1 MLNKKILILIVIVLA
16 LILPIYLVACIP
28 KNNEVVKIQTDRDT
42 YIPLMSSTVGI
53 GLTPIYISK
62 RNLDTVKFYWQ
73 TSYGYFESW
82 SPPDF
87 KVYLLGEDITNNGEK
102 IYWTYDPNEMGIQKP
117 SVKISLK
124 IEDARSE
131 RLLTETSLEIN
142 WEDTD
147 TAKVKK

>member
-1 MLNKKILILIVIVLA
+1 MASKKIPILIVVLA
-16 LILPIYLVACIP
+16 LILSVYLAACIP
-28 KNNEVVKIQTDRDT
+28 KNNETVKIQTDRDT
-42 YIPLMSSTVGI
+42 YIPLMSTTVGI
-53 GLTPIYISK
+53 GLTPIYTSI
-62 RNLDTVKFYWQ
+62 RNLETVKFHWQ

-82 SPPDF
+82 GPSDF
-87 KVYLLGEDITNNGEK
+87 KVYLLGEDVINNGEK
-102 IYWTYDPNEMGIQKP
+102 IYWTYDPNEMGIQKT

-124 IEDARSE
+124 IEDAQSE

>member
-1 MLNKKILILIVIVLA
+1 MLNRKILILIVILLS

-28 KNNEVVKIQTDRDT
+28 KNDIVKIQADRDT

-53 GLTPIYISK
+53 GLTPIYTPK
-62 RNLDTVKFYWQ
+62 RNLDTVKFHWQ

-87 KVYLLGEDITNNGEK
+87 KVYQLGEDVTNNGGK
-102 IYWTYDPNEMGIQKP
+102 IYWTYGPTEIGKQKP

-124 IEDARSE
+124 IENKLSE
-131 RLLTETSLEIN
+131 KLLTETSLEIN